1 MQSGGWIEFQ
11 DLLLNLCCDD
21 DTMPQDYVLSK
32 IPNLTIQAL
41 KSLDF
46 DADFVNRVPR
56 ELESAGFINI
66 RREIFKVPVGAWPRN
81 EKMRY
86 FGLMAREVLVEL
98 LRPLASRP
106 FQSLGLSQSDLNAM
120 ISEAED
126 ALEHIDYHIY
136 VEFGIVY
143 AQKP

>member
-1 MQSGGWIEFQ
+1 MKSGGWIEFQ
-11 DLLLNLCCDD
+11 DLLLNLRCDD
-21 DTMPQDYVLSK
+21 DTMPQDYVLPK
-32 IPNLTIQAL
+32 IPELTIQSL

-46 DADFVNRVPR
+46 DADFVNRVPL
-56 ELESAGFINI
+56 ELENAGFINV
-66 RREIFKVPVGAWPRN
+66 RREIFKVPVGTWPRS

-98 LRPLASRP
+98 LKPLASKP
-106 FQSLGLSQSDLNAM
+106 FQSLGISQSDLNAM

-126 ALEHIDYHIY
+126 AFDHLDYHIY

>member
-66 RREIFKVPVGAWPRN
+66 RREIFKVP
-81 EKMRY
+81 
-86 FGLMAREVLVEL
+86 
-98 LRPLASRP
+98 
-106 FQSLGLSQSDLNAM
+106 SDLNAM